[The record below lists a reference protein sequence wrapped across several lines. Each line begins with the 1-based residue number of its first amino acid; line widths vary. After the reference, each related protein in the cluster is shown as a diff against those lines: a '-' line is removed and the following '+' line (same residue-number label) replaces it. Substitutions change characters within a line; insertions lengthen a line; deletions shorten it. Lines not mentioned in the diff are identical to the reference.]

1 VHGAQ
6 AQPMMVVIGALC
18 ERVHVFEHGFG
29 FTLRMTHKRSSNALS
44 NSEVTMSLLKNVM
57 LQHRARKAAMHAFRF
72 AERLRKRDSEFA
84 PSYRDTIEN
93 IGDELAVMARD
104 LCVDEAQ
111 RRALL
116 SGLMSA
122 LKRMYRADPALA
134 QRVTRRLAPR
144 VLAAQPEQC
153 TRGNSLRAA
162 V

>member
-1 VHGAQ
+1 MG
-6 AQPMMVVIGALC
+6 
-18 ERVHVFEHGFG
+18 
-29 FTLRMTHKRSSNALS
+29 
-44 NSEVTMSLLKNVM
+44 LLKNVM
-57 LQHRARKAAMHAFRF
+57 LQHRARKAALHALRF

-93 IGDELAVMARD
+93 IGDELAMMARD
-104 LCVDEAQ
+104 LCADETQ

-144 VLAAQPEQC
+144 VLAAQPEQS
-153 TRGNSLRAA
+153 TRGHSLRAA

>member
-1 VHGAQ
+1 
-6 AQPMMVVIGALC
+6 
-18 ERVHVFEHGFG
+18 
-29 FTLRMTHKRSSNALS
+29 
-44 NSEVTMSLLKNVM
+44 MSLLKNVM
-57 LQHRARKAAMHAFRF
+57 LQHRARKVALHALRF

-93 IGDELAVMARD
+93 IGDELAMMARD
-104 LCVDEAQ
+104 LCADETQ

-144 VLAAQPEQC
+144 VLAAQPEQS
-153 TRGNSLRAA
+153 TRGHSLRAA